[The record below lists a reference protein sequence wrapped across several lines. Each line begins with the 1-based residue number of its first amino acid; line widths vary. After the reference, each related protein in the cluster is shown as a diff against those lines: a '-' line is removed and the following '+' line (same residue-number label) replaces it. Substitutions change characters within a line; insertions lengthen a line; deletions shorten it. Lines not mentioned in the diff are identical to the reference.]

1 MLKKTE
7 RVVVTG
13 DIVLDCHFYGGVK
26 TAATSFAEPGTVYTQ
41 ELGGAALTHRLL
53 SAAADAEGLAWK
65 RGIEEWQER
74 NRGRRDHGEKAL
86 PKPKALAVPRPEPA
100 YAAELDLVTRGLEAK
115 LPSHLRSYGVWVAR
129 PAGKGKEERVW
140 RVQPD
145 FGYGPTD
152 RERQDFT
159 FTRRATP
166 HADPRPRPPV
176 LTIIDDGAVLFRH
189 APRRRVPWPDLRPRG
204 KGFYLLKMSYPLCRG
219 DLWPALRPVANRLI
233 VVVSAS
239 DLRRE
244 DVQIG
249 GRLSWERCTEHT
261 LRGLQASEVG
271 DELRTAAH
279 TVVTYGSAGAL
290 WVTCRDGAEGRREIS
305 DAVLVFTPE
314 EMEADYARAVDGT
327 AYGFQTCFTVGIA
340 HHLMRHHLGLVKE
353 TRGKSPFTNPETL
366 LRAMPEGIAAGL
378 KARRELL
385 VLGHGRVSDPH
396 PGVPTYELGQVLAR
410 THSAPK
416 IVRVPAQPTERP
428 WTILTSLEE
437 PSGTAASATG
447 APSGPGS
454 AGCAPLAGLG
464 HLVAIYGPEAV
475 SEVPALRLGP
485 LFSVDR
491 NEIESLRALDI
502 LIREYEHG
510 GVQKRPL
517 CLGVFGPPGAG
528 KSFAVEALA
537 KSILGKE
544 VPLLQFNLSQF
555 SDPAELVGAFHR
567 VRDEVLRGITPV
579 AFWDEF
585 DTGQNRWLQYLL
597 APMQDGTFQE
607 GQVIH
612 PIGKCIFVFAG
623 GTCHRLVDFALRK
636 PRKPTAEELA
646 ALEQPQQQAK
656 EKEYEEAATRYR
668 AFTLAKGPDFVSRL
682 HGFLNVLGPN
692 GRRDPACPDDLTW
705 PIRRA
710 LLLRSLLKLGDDD
723 RLEMDPGLL
732 DALLQVS
739 EYRNGARSFEKIVRV
754 LCSGCRQAHLH
765 QSAWPLESPS
775 GHQASGA
782 DLSRERDRLHR
793 SALPPEFMLDCETVA
808 DEFMKLL
815 TAREAFRGHP
825 AREDLAGLINWG
837 YLPQQMKD
845 RWLRQ
850 VSGPDAEL
858 EASRKAYEDLGE
870 DHRKSSLAAAV
881 RIPGHLGLI
890 DFAVEPLAPGESD
903 KWQETLRKA
912 IEKHLVRLARA
923 EHLGWH
929 RERLASGWTYAPE
942 RDNEH
947 KRHPLM
953 VDWAQLPFSERE
965 KDYRIIRA
973 IPDILKVAG
982 YRAVRFR
989 PEPGSD
995 SEEGAE

>member
-1 MLKKTE
+1 MPKQTE

-65 RGIEEWQER
+65 RGLKEWQDR
-74 NRGRRDHGEKAL
+74 NQGRRDHGEKPL
-86 PKPKALAVPRPEPA
+86 PKPKVLAVPRPAPA

-129 PAGKGKEERVW
+129 PVGKGKEERVW

-159 FTRRATP
+159 FTRRSTP
-166 HADPRPRPPV
+166 RTEPRRRPPV

-189 APRRRVPWPDLRPRG
+189 AQRRRVPWPDLRPGG

-219 DLWPALRPVANRLI
+219 DLWPALRPVADRLI
-233 VVVSAS
+233 VVVSAR

-249 GRLSWERCTEHT
+249 GRLSWERCAEHT

-279 TVVTYGSAGAL
+279 IVVTYGSAGAL
-290 WVTCRDGAEGRREIS
+290 WVTCREGAEGRREIS
-305 DAVLVFTPE
+305 DAVLVFTPQ
-314 EMEADYARAVDGT
+314 EMEADYARTVDGT

-353 TRGKSPFTNPETL
+353 TRGKSPFTHPETL

-416 IVRVPAQPTERP
+416 IVRVPTQPTDRP

-437 PSGTAASATG
+437 SSSAPAPAPEPG
-447 APSGPGS
+447 AGV
-454 AGCAPLAGLG
+454 CAPLAGLA
-464 HLVAIYGPEAV
+464 HLVATYGPEAV

-502 LIREYEHG
+502 LIREYEREV
-510 GVQKRPL
+510 VQKRPL

-537 KSILGKE
+537 KSILGDK

-555 SDPAELVGAFHR
+555 SEPDELVGAFHR
-567 VRDEVLRGITPV
+567 VRDEVLRGVTPV
-579 AFWDEF
+579 VFWDEF

-636 PRKPTAEELA
+636 PPKPRAEELA
-646 ALEQPQQQAK
+646 ALEDSQRQAK
-656 EKEYEEAATRYR
+656 EKEYQEAAARYR
-668 AFTLAKGPDFVSRL
+668 SFALAKGPDFVSRL

-692 GRRDPACPDDLTW
+692 GRRDPACPHDVTW

-710 LLLRSLLKLGDDD
+710 LLLRSLLKLDDD
-723 RLEMDPGLL
+723 DHLEIDPGLL
-732 DALLQVS
+732 DALLRVR

-754 LCSGCRQAHLH
+754 LCSGCRQGDLH
-765 QSAWPLESPS
+765 QSALPLEPAS
-775 GHQASGA
+775 GHPTSAA
-782 DLSRERDRLHR
+782 ELTREQDRLHR
-793 SALPPEFMLDCETVA
+793 SALPPEFMLDCETRA
-808 DEFMKLL
+808 HEFMELL

-825 AREDLAGLINWG
+825 AREDLAALVNWN
-837 YLPQQMKD
+837 YLPQRMKD
-845 RWLRQ
+845 RWLPQ
-850 VSGPDAEL
+850 PSGPDAEL
-858 EASRKAYEDLGE
+858 EASRKAYDKLGE
-870 DHRKSSLAAAV
+870 DHKQSSLAAAA

-912 IEKHLVRLARA
+912 IEQHLVRLARA

-965 KDYRIIRA
+965 KDYRIIQA

-982 YRAVRFR
+982 YKAVPLRL
-989 PEPGSD
+989 ETAGD
-995 SEEGAE
+995 EGEEAE